1 MSNAHERDE
10 SGQGLTEYALLIA
23 TVSLGL
29 ILLLGS
35 FRNAIGN
42 VFRNSASTLRNNSS
56 VVQASPNAG
65 GGTNATNNNNNN
77 NNNNTTNDD
86 DDNGGGNNNGFLP
99 FFPFD

>member
-56 VVQASPNAG
+56 IVQAPTTNTG
-65 GGTNATNNNNNN
+65 GGNNQNNNNNN
-77 NNNNTTNDD
+77 NNND
-86 DDNGGGNNNGFLP
+86 DDNGNNNNNNNNGFLP
-99 FFPFD
+99 FIPFD